1 METTP
6 SNSVI
11 SGPNWNFCGWSQC
24 ENWLAE
30 KSFNIITDFGL
41 IFGICI
47 DVSMELQNR
56 IDFWKKKQD
65 DIASQFEVL
74 YQPIQTVK
82 ARKGRKKPHKEENRE
97 LSCYAGKLT
106 KEFLTMVSFALFAL
120 VIYMYKVALLVS
132 CKSNDDLS
140 S

>member
-1 METTP
+1 METIP
-6 SNSVI
+6 SNEIFVADHSVKI
-11 SGPNWNFCGWSQC
+11 GWLKKVSTY
-24 ENWLAE
+24 L
-30 KSFNIITDFGL
+30 FTDFGL

-47 DVSMELQNR
+47 DVSLELQNR

-65 DIASQFEVL
+65 DIASQFKVL

-82 ARKGRKKPHKEENRE
+82 ARKGPRKKPHKEENRE

-106 KEFLTMVSFALFAL
+106 KEFLTMVRFALFAL
-120 VIYMYKVALLVS
+120 VIYKVALLVS
-132 CKSNDDLS
+132 CKCNDDLS